1 MERFRT
7 RGDWAT
13 LSTNEVIEWSG
24 NNRAAILLRLEQPG
38 CVYGSDNPGFAEE
51 LLLGKG
57 DGQIEIEAFG
67 FGDLYVRVDTEGRCW
82 VQERAGDQT
91 VHKMHEEVFT
101 SLERP
106 PKLSPEMEM
115 IYRMSRQ
122 NELMREQVLREAKE
136 IANERRE
143 PADEET
149 LEDDASGATE
159 PRQRRSGRR
168 EPEESGDAESE
179 HLDAE
184 GQGESDEPP
193 VPSE

>member
-7 RGDWAT
+7 RGDWSS

-38 CVYGSDNPGFAEE
+38 CVYGADNPGFAEE

-57 DGQIEIEAFG
+57 DGQLEIEAFG

-82 VQERAGDQT
+82 LQERAGNQT

-122 NELMREQVLREAKE
+122 NELMREQVLMEARE
-136 IANERRE
+136 IANARRE
-143 PADEET
+143 PADEEVF
-149 LEDDASGATE
+149 EDDGTGTAE
-159 PRQRRSGRR
+159 PRKRRGPGR
-168 EPEESGDAESE
+168 EQEESGDAESGD
-179 HLDAE
+179 LDAE
-184 GQGESDEPP
+184 GQVDPDEPP
-193 VPSE
+193 LPLE